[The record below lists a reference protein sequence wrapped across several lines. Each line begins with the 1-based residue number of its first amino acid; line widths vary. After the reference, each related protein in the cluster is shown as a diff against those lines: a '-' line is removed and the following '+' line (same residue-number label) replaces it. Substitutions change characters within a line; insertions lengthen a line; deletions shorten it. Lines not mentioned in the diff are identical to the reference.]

1 MEPLHDDE
9 LDKLLNT
16 PPEMRPSRAFDERV
30 IAAFRA
36 RRSKG
41 WRRFWH
47 AEIRIPAPL
56 ALAALAAAVAVALWL
71 KRPETQDLN
80 GFRPVERLE
89 IKLVRSGDAPL

>member
-9 LDKLLNT
+9 LDKLLNA
-16 PPEMRPSRAFDERV
+16 PPVMRPSRAFDERV

-36 RRSKG
+36 RNSIG
-41 WRRFWH
+41 WRWLWH

-56 ALAALAAAVAVALWL
+56 ALAALAAAIAVAFWL
-71 KRPETQDLN
+71 KPSDKQDLT

-89 IKLVRSGDAPL
+89 IKLVRSDNANL

>member
-9 LDKLLNT
+9 LDRLLNDA
-16 PPEMRPSRAFDERV
+16 PEMRPSPAFDERV

-36 RRSKG
+36 RHTRG

-56 ALAALAAAVAVALWL
+56 ALAAVAAAIVFMLWL
-71 KRPETQDLN
+71 KPVGKQDLN

-89 IKLVRSGDAPL
+89 IKLVRSNNANL